1 MTGTTPTRSSS
12 RKRICI
18 VTDSP
23 VFYPPFTAGGDVK
36 QLSELASQL
45 AGKNVE
51 VTAVARQGRQGAAP
65 PPDPSG
71 PLRIHYVPPGGDFK
85 GEGWAAIWPDLRFVI
100 RVFFLL
106 LRKRATYDILLVSG
120 FRMLALPSA
129 IVARLTGKRCI
140 VRIET
145 PMDLADT
152 VSPESASRM
161 GRLPRLFL
169 ARIIRGLRRASF
181 ALADGLV
188 VFTDPFKTQL
198 ERLGAPPRK
207 IKCVPNGIDTEQ
219 FAPVSADAKRT
230 LRTRLGLPMDKI
242 IFIYTG
248 RICRSKGVLDLLR
261 SWQHL
266 AQRQDLLLLLVGSGA
281 DSHDSCETEA
291 REFMRTHEGTG
302 TITGKVD
309 NVSEYLQASDVFIF
323 LSHSEAFSLSILE
336 AVATG
341 LPSIVTN
348 VGVAPEVVQHHEW
361 GVLVDAE
368 APVETILNEVEWL
381 MSRHDTWPSMGH
393 AARSIIVTNYAM
405 PVIALQYID
414 LFDRL

>member
-1 MTGTTPTRSSS
+1 MTGTTPARPPSH
-12 RKRICI
+12 KRVCI

-23 VFYPPFTAGGDVK
+23 LFYPPFTAGGDVK

-45 AGKNVE
+45 GERNVE
-51 VTAVARQGRQGAAP
+51 CTVVARQGRSGAALP
-65 PPDPSG
+65 PVPSG
-71 PLRIHYVPPGGDFK
+71 SLRIHYVPPGGDFK
-85 GEGWAAIWPDLRFVI
+85 GEGWAALWPVLRFVI
-100 RVFFLL
+100 SVFFLL

-120 FRMLALPSA
+120 FRTLALPSA
-129 IVARLTGKRCI
+129 SIARLTGKRCI

-152 VSPESASRM
+152 VSPESASRI
-161 GRLPRLFL
+161 GHLTRFFL
-169 ARIIRGLRRASF
+169 ARIIRGVRRASF

-188 VFTDPFKTQL
+188 VFTDQFKTHL

-207 IKCVPNGIDTEQ
+207 IKCVPNGIDTGK
-219 FAPVSADAKRT
+219 FTPLSANGKRT
-230 LRTRLGLPMDKI
+230 SRTRLGLPMDKV
-242 IFIYTG
+242 IFVYTG

-261 SWQHL
+261 SWKRL
-266 AQRQDLLLLLVGSGA
+266 AHRQDLFLLLVGSGA

-291 REFMRTHEGTG
+291 REFMHTHECAGTL
-302 TITGKVD
+302 TGMVG

-323 LSHSEAFSLSILE
+323 LSHAEAFSLSILE
-336 AVATG
+336 ALATG

-348 VGVAPEVVQHHEW
+348 VGGAPEVVRHHEW
-361 GVLVDAE
+361 GALVDAE

-381 MSRHDTWPSMGH
+381 MSRHDMWPSMGH
-393 AARSIIVTNYAM
+393 AARSIIVAKYAM

-414 LFDRL
+414 LFDGV

>member
-1 MTGTTPTRSSS
+1 MTGTTPTRSPS
-12 RKRICI
+12 RKRVCI

-23 VFYPPFTAGGDVK
+23 LFYPPFTAGGDVK

-45 AGKNVE
+45 GDRNVE
-51 VTAVARQGRQGAAP
+51 CTVVARQGRPGAAP
-65 PPDPSG
+65 PHDPSG

-85 GEGWAAIWPDLRFVI
+85 GEGWTALWPVLRFVM

-120 FRMLALPSA
+120 FRTLALPSA

-169 ARIIRGLRRASF
+169 AGIIRGLRRASF

-188 VFTDPFKTQL
+188 VFTNQFKTQL
-198 ERLGAPPRK
+198 ERLGTPPRK

-230 LRTRLGLPMDKI
+230 LRTRLGLPMDKV

-261 SWQHL
+261 SWQNL
-266 AQRQDLLLLLVGSGA
+266 AHRQDLFLLLVGSGA

-291 REFMRTHEGTG
+291 REFMRTHEGAG
-302 TITGKVD
+302 TITGTVD

-323 LSHSEAFSLSILE
+323 LSHAEAFSLSILE
-336 AVATG
+336 ALATG

-348 VGVAPEVVQHHEW
+348 VGGAPKVVRHHEW
-361 GVLVDAE
+361 GALVDAE
-368 APVETILNEVEWL
+368 APVETILNEIEWL
-381 MSRHDTWPSMGH
+381 LSRRDTWPSMGQD
-393 AARSIIVTNYAM
+393 ARSIIVTNYAM
-405 PVIALQYID
+405 PVIALRYIA